1 MKIDEKFK
9 EIAIIAMNK
18 LMWFVPNM
26 PFKHV
31 SYELPWDGQSHKE
44 WLPSFIDEVNWD
56 CSKYHIAQKWK
67 EYNSTHSD
75 LSDVFSL
82 FYISLDVKNTRAL
95 LTYIIDKYDNERSIR
110 IFS

>member
-9 EIAIIAMNK
+9 EIAIISMNK

-26 PFKHV
+26 PFKYV
-31 SYELPWDGQSHKE
+31 SYELPWDGQTHKE
-44 WLPSFIDEVNWD
+44 WLPSFIDEVDWN
-56 CSKYHIAQKWK
+56 CNKYHIARKWK
-67 EYNSTHSD
+67 EYNSNHSD
-75 LSDVFSL
+75 LSDAFSL
-82 FYISLDVKNTRAL
+82 FYISLDTKNTRAL